1 MSNGRE
7 RLNLTELT
15 RGNAIVKDAETVMS
29 RMKAIGQES
38 FNRSAISDILEPF
51 TSRVEYYLKS
61 TVFPTVS
68 RRTTLND
75 LINNLSSVGLAANDV
90 AALHRLR
97 LLYNDSKHDPDKA
110 LAWRDCI
117 EAISGTVV
125 ALKSISEMR
134 IPTVD
139 AAFENEISTVVY
151 VGFWDHYVGGETEV
165 GLFLPSDHWLGT
177 AHISTFHLSISA
189 WDVVKPVLAGHPRF
203 TFGENALG
211 SELWA
216 SFSSEGDFL
225 NAGIWQGDVRE
236 LLNLLSDFNDENL
249 EVAVLPG
256 LARRN
261 DQLSIGIALVSAA
274 VDIARGESALSGSA
288 LRQRISERAKEE
300 YAAHLETPHAQAI
313 LDSVVTLIESVS
325 VKQRVSIS
333 GPAFRRSATETQTP
347 VGTPLLMDRNTFVW
361 LIR

>member
-1 MSNGRE
+1 MAALGRE
-7 RLNLTELT
+7 
-15 RGNAIVKDAETVMS
+15 
-29 RMKAIGQES
+29 S
-38 FNRSAISDILEPF
+38 FTRSALSDILEPF
-51 TSRVEYYLKS
+51 TSRVEYFLKS

-68 RRTTLND
+68 RRTSLND
-75 LINNLSSVGLAANDV
+75 LINSLPSIGLDPNGV

-97 LLYNDSKHDPDKA
+97 QIYNDSKHDPDKQ

-117 EAISGTVV
+117 DAISGAVIV
-125 ALKSISEMR
+125 LKDISNMR
-134 IPTVD
+134 IATVD
-139 AAFENEISTVVY
+139 AIFESEISTVVY

-177 AHISTFHLSISA
+177 TPISIFHLPISE
-189 WDVVKPVLAGHPRF
+189 WDVLKPLLAGHPRF
-203 TFGENALG
+203 IFGENALG
-211 SELWA
+211 SELWT

-249 EVAVLPG
+249 ETAVLPS

-274 VDIARGESALSGSA
+274 VDVARGESALTGSA
-288 LRQRISERAKEE
+288 LRQRISERAKKE
-300 YAAHLETPHAQAI
+300 YAAQLETPHAQAI
-313 LDSVVTLIESVS
+313 LDSVVALVESVS
-325 VKQRVSIS
+325 IEQRVSIS
-333 GPAFRRSATETQTP
+333 GPAFRRAATETQTP